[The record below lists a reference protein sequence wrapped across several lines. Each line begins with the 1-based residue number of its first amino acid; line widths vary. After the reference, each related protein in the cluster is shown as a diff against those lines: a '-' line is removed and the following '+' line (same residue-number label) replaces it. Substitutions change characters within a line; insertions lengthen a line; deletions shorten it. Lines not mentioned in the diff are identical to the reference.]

1 MILGFD
7 AKRAFHNTTGLG
19 NYSRD
24 LISGLQIFFPE
35 NTYNLYNP
43 KRKKVDRLQL
53 NATTKEVLPKKFIWK
68 KLSSIW
74 RLGPIKQQLID
85 DKVTLFHGLS
95 GEIPKG
101 LKDKG
106 IHSVVTIHDL
116 IFLSHPELYRA
127 IDRKIYFKKAL
138 YAAQN
143 ADVVIAISEET
154 KRQIIHYLNIPA
166 SKIKVVYQTCHD
178 VFKKTLASSFKQQV
192 IEKYKLPSEFILNV
206 GTIEPRKN
214 VLSLVKSIKD
224 LDVHLVVVGRKTD
237 YYKEVEQY
245 ISEHA
250 MQDRVYF
257 LEGLDLKELSAL
269 YQFASVFVY
278 PSFVEGFGIPIIEAL
293 YSGTPVITSK
303 GGVFPEAGGKGS
315 LYIAP
320 DNPNSIKEALQK
332 VLNSKDVQKNM
343 AEEGLNYVQRF
354 SVQNITEDLMNIYR
368 SVHNNKS

>member
-24 LISGLQIFFPE
+24 LISGLQNFYPE
-35 NTYNLYNP
+35 NTYYLYNP
-43 KRKKVDRLQL
+43 KIKKVDRLRL
-53 NATTKEVLPKKFIWK
+53 DATTKEVLPKKFIWK

-106 IHSVVTIHDL
+106 IQSVVTIHDL
-116 IFLSHPELYRA
+116 IFLSHPELYSA
-127 IDRKIYFKKAL
+127 IDRNIYFKKAL

-166 SKIKVVYQTCHD
+166 SKIKVVYQSCHD
-178 VFKKTLASSFKQQV
+178 VFKKNLASSFKQQV

-224 LDVHLVVVGRKTD
+224 LNVPLVVVGRKTD

-245 ISEHA
+245 ISKHA
-250 MQDRVYF
+250 MQDRVFF

-269 YQFASVFVY
+269 YQLASVFVY

-303 GGVFPEAGGKGS
+303 GGVFPEAGGNGS

-332 VLNSKDVQKNM
+332 VLLSKDVQKNM

-354 SVQNITEDLMNIYR
+354 SVQNITEDLMDIYR
-368 SVHNNKS
+368 SVHNNKR

>member
-24 LISGLQIFFPE
+24 LISGLQNFYPE
-35 NTYNLYNP
+35 NTYYLYNP
-43 KRKKVDRLQL
+43 KIKKVDRLRL
-53 NATTKEVLPKKFIWK
+53 DATTKEVLPKKFIWK

-106 IHSVVTIHDL
+106 IQSVVTIHDL
-116 IFLSHPELYRA
+116 IFLSHPELYSA
-127 IDRKIYFKKAL
+127 IDRNIYFKKAL

-166 SKIKVVYQTCHD
+166 SKIKVVYQSCHD
-178 VFKKTLASSFKQQV
+178 VFKKNLASSFKQQV

-224 LDVHLVVVGRKTD
+224 LNVPLVVVGRKTD

-245 ISEHA
+245 ISKHA
-250 MQDRVYF
+250 MQDRVCF

-269 YQFASVFVY
+269 YQLASVFVY

-303 GGVFPEAGGKGS
+303 GGVFPEAGGNGS

-332 VLNSKDVQKNM
+332 VLLSKDVQKNM

-354 SVQNITEDLMNIYR
+354 SVQNITEDLMDIYR
-368 SVHNNKS
+368 SVHNNKR